1 VNDRKWIFIAII
13 GVVFLFAGYNLYS
26 YFQNQAAVAVEEERV
41 AAERKTERDQEA
53 TAREQARVLEQ
64 TRLDTEQA
72 AQDAAEEQRVEEE
85 NRAREEALR
94 AEEAENQ
101 ERTRQADETQLQRAL
116 ARAREVRSYEG
127 IQTEN
132 IERLRSLSPSYIL
145 DHPDEFLPQ
154 RFSAADFGNPP
165 RSSTTV
171 LFEDSTP
178 LMLYAAISQDTSI
191 LQALIDIG
199 LDVNAANKMGVTP
212 LMFAAAYNSPEVIDF
227 IIEKGAKI
235 DGISYI
241 QDLNALHFAA
251 LLNPNPETTVALL
264 DAGLPIEGKTTTG
277 ATAALL
283 AASEN
288 RNMEVIERLAL
299 RDADLGVYDEGGQSA
314 LFIAETR
321 LGASGDRFANIGNPF
336 VSISPEYV
344 EQVLAVIREQ

>member
-1 VNDRKWIFIAII
+1 VNDRKWIFSAVI

-41 AAERKTERDQEA
+41 AAERKIEREQQA
-53 TAREQARVLEQ
+53 AAREQARIEEQ
-64 TRLDTEQA
+64 TLLDAEQA
-72 AQDAAEEQRVEEE
+72 AQDAAEEQRVAEE
-85 NRAREEALR
+85 NRAREEAIL
-94 AEEAENQ
+94 AEEVENQ
-101 ERTRQADETQLQRAL
+101 ERTRRADEDQLQRTL

-132 IERLRSLSPSYIL
+132 IQRLRSLSPRYIL

-165 RSSTTV
+165 SSSTTV

-212 LMFAAAYNSPEVIDF
+212 LMFAAAYNSPEVVEF
-227 IIEKGAKI
+227 LAGQGA
-235 DGISYI
+235 DVGAVSYI
-241 QDLNALHFAA
+241 KDINALHFAA
-251 LLNPNPETTVALL
+251 LLNPNPETAEALVR
-264 DAGLPIEGKTTTG
+264 AGAKLETPTSTG
-277 ATAALL
+277 ETAIIL

-288 RNMEVIERLAL
+288 RNMEVVERLAK
-299 RDADLGVYDEGGQSA
+299 LGSDTSVYDENGVDVRRIVEA
-314 LFIAETR
+314 RFN
-321 LGASGDRFANIGNPF
+321 GDREQAFI
-336 VSISPEYV
+336 SISPEYQ
-344 EQVLAVIREQ
+344 EQVLETLR